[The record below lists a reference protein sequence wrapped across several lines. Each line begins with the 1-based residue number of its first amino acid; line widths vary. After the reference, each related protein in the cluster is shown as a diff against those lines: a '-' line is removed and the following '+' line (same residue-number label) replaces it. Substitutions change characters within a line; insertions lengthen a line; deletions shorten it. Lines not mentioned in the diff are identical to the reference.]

1 MYKWVPVWKNEIK
14 HTQVYILQNRV
25 KSLHKQ
31 FSMACDQEVWLGRVS
46 WHKELTEKDIRPSW
60 NKKQLNKVQQQKQW
74 ISHASLNAQ
83 TVLGKV
89 LVAHKTV

>member
-46 WHKELTEKDIRPSW
+46 WHKELTEKDIRPLW
-60 NKKQLNKVQQQKQW
+60 NKEATQQRTTTKADL
-74 ISHASLNAQ
+74 SAQ
-83 TVLGKV
+83 TVFGKV
-89 LVAHKTV
+89 RC